1 VDYAAPNNIRSTS
14 EISMSSVHAVGS
26 PRVSAVSSGV
36 PVALLF
42 YTTFVREEQ
51 LISPKPK
58 AHGATIGAAMALLL
72 PASGRW
78 TPSFFGW
85 TGDRDAAAKA
95 LRRFTVKT
103 PIALDL
109 LLQYPSPPANT
120 EARAIGFRPAQ

>member
-78 TPSFFGW
+78 TPSFWLDGA
-85 TGDRDAAAKA
+85 RAAAAKA